1 MVCYTNYQLQ
11 NNTNSIRLLNAAMV
25 NGYSIVTYQRPLKAS
40 DELDK
45 QILTNQSQAVIWAIG
60 PLNQRLEVSFHSHY
74 TKGDRFIDFGRP
86 AKWNCP
92 MPEGETTTKSSSPAP
107 SRVVSRTTTTTT
119 EAEVSSTAAPT
130 RARDSSRRRGE
141 ASRGTRRQQEITP
154 QDSEDSASQPARSR
168 HQAERRGVSRGNE
181 KNSIASSVAKPVPTP
196 APVTNRDAWEIPP
209 IQCYE
214 PEDGVF
220 YAQMGP
226 TGGKRGYPAITG
238 KSLIQL
244 IIQHNLTALCR

>member
-1 MVCYTNYQLQ
+1 
-11 NNTNSIRLLNAAMV
+11 MV

-40 DELDK
+40 DEFDK
-45 QILTNQSQAVIWAIG
+45 IILTNKSQPVIWAIG
-60 PLNQRLEVSFHSHY
+60 PLNERKEVSFHTHY

-92 MPEGETTTKSSSPAP
+92 MPEGGDQPIARVTSTTPISLPSTTIHIQEEPQALIEEAPEQVSTRAP
-107 SRVVSRTTTTTT
+107 SRRRNH
-119 EAEVSSTAAPT
+119 E
-130 RARDSSRRRGE
+130 RRRGE
-141 ASRGTRRQQEITP
+141 SSQKQEVSTDTDRSANRNRQT
-154 QDSEDSASQPARSR
+154 
-168 HQAERRGVSRGNE
+168 ERRDANRGGE
-181 KNSIASSVAKPVPTP
+181 KINVPRQVPTP
-196 APVTNRDAWEIPP
+196 APVNNRNAWEIPA

-238 KSLIQL
+238 KLNTLHPFI
-244 IIQHNLTALCR
+244 NKP